1 MARSLV
7 ALHSSD
13 PSTVYLAVWARV
25 DDLDVSD
32 LEHGLYEERSLL
44 RVYGMRRTLW
54 VVDRRTL
61 PLVNSSST
69 LALVPGQTRRLAN
82 VLETCGVAED
92 GMAWL
97 DDVIPKTLDA
107 IRSRGEALARDITS
121 EVPELAERIVFE
133 NKAGRVT
140 GTMGAS
146 TGTLFLLGLQ
156 SRVIRARPV
165 GSWVSG
171 RYRWAE
177 MSEWLG
183 EPIEEVPVE
192 QASAEL
198 MRMWL
203 HSFGPATE
211 TDLRWWTGWRVG
223 QLRKAL
229 SDLEAVEVELDN
241 AAIGYLL
248 PDDLEPVDEPE
259 PWVALLPSLDPTSMG
274 WKERDWY
281 LGDHYPTLF
290 DRNGNAGPTVWVD
303 GKVVGGWAQRR
314 DGEIA
319 HELFDDV
326 GHEAKEAVE
335 SRVGELQDWIG
346 DITVTPRFRS
356 PHDKALAG

>member
-1 MARSLV
+1 MV

-25 DDLDVSD
+25 DDLEVSD
-32 LEHGLYEERSLL
+32 LEHELYQERSLL

-54 VVDRRTL
+54 VVDRGTL
-61 PLVNSSST
+61 PLVDSSST
-69 LALVPGQTRRLAN
+69 RALVPAQTRRLAN
-82 VLETCGVAED
+82 VLETCGVADD

-121 EVPELAERIVFE
+121 QVPELAERIVFE

-183 EPIEEVPVE
+183 EPIEEVPLE

-198 MRMWL
+198 TRMWL
-203 HSFGPATE
+203 HSFGPGTE

-229 SDLEAVEVELDN
+229 GDLEAVEVELDDG
-241 AAIGYLL
+241 AIGYLL

-346 DITVTPRFRS
+346 DVTVTPRFRS